1 MEDFIMD
8 NYNMTNE
15 EARRQLESGYAKAKE
30 ILNDSD
36 KLEEFLQRL
45 EKQLKVIPNF
55 GEEPL
60 SNLPI
65 MISLVRSY
73 VKKEYTDIPNNSI
86 IFIVFALVYFVSP
99 FDLINEILPVI
110 GFLDSEKLIGNC
122 FEFVKKDIEKYKKWN
137 EKNGIVIND

>member
-1 MEDFIMD
+1 MD

-15 EARRQLESGYAKAKE
+15 EARRQLESGYDKAKD

-73 VKKEYTDIPNNSI
+73 VKKEYIDIPNNSI

-99 FDLINEILPVI
+99 FDLITELLPVL
-110 GFLDSEKLIGNC
+110 GFLDSEKVIENC
-122 FEFVKKDIEKYKKWN
+122 FEFVKKDIEKYTKWK